1 MTSVSLAPSA
11 RPALRVAVGLWG
23 LLICALSV
31 TTASPAFAANGA
43 DKPPALEPAPAP
55 AAAPPP
61 PALAGKS
68 AQPAPAPARKRLTKF
83 EARRIRHACQG
94 RANERNLVGPER
106 EAFLGRC
113 YFGRVSTRVERQQCR
128 QEAAARG
135 IERANQRVFIR
146 ECVRER
152 VRAKREHKD

>member
-1 MTSVSLAPSA
+1 MKPVSVAPRA
-11 RPALRVAVGLWG
+11 RPARRAAVGHWG
-23 LLICALSV
+23 LVLCALLA
-31 TTASPAFAANGA
+31 TALAPPASAANNNN
-43 DKPPALEPAPAP
+43 DKPPALEPAPAG
-55 AAAPPP
+55 PPVV
-61 PALAGKS
+61 GKS
-68 AQPAPAPARKRLTKF
+68 AHEPAPARKRLTKF

-94 RANERNLVGPER
+94 RANERSLAGPER

-135 IERANQRVFIR
+135 VDRTGLRAFIR

-152 VRAKREHKD
+152 LRAKEERKD

>member
-1 MTSVSLAPSA
+1 MEPVSAAPSA
-11 RPALRVAVGLWG
+11 RPARRASVGRWG
-23 LLICALSV
+23 LLVCALLGAALAPP
-31 TTASPAFAANGA
+31 ASAASNNN
-43 DKPPALEPAPAP
+43 DKPPAFEPAPAG
-55 AAAPPP
+55 PPIV
-61 PALAGKS
+61 GKS
-68 AQPAPAPARKRLTKF
+68 AHEPAPTRKRLTKF

-94 RANERNLVGPER
+94 RANERSLAGPER

-135 IERANQRVFIR
+135 VDRSSLRAFVR

-152 VRAKREHKD
+152 LRAKEDRRD

>member
-1 MTSVSLAPSA
+1 MTSVSPAPSA
-11 RPALRVAVGLWG
+11 RRIAVGFWG
-23 LLICALSV
+23 LLICAFSV
-31 TTASPAFAANGA
+31 GTPAFAANGA
-43 DKPPALEPAPAP
+43 DKPPALEATP
-55 AAAPPP
+55 AAPPAPP

-68 AQPAPAPARKRLTKF
+68 AQPAPARKRLTKF

-94 RANERNLVGPER
+94 RANERNLVGSER
-106 EAFLGRC
+106 EVFLGRC

-135 IERANQRVFIR
+135 VERASLRVFIR

-152 VRAKREHKD
+152 VRAKKDRKD